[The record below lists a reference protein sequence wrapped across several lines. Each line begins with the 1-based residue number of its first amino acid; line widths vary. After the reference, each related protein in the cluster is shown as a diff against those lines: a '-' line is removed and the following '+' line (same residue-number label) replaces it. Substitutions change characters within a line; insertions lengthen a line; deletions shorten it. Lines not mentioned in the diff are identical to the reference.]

1 LLDAVGSTIQKII
14 GVRKQTSEDY
24 RAAKV
29 MFVITTDGM
38 ENASHE
44 YSYEKVKSMVEHE
57 KEKYGWEFIFLG
69 ANIDAAETAG
79 RFGIDRDH
87 SSNYHADHAGTALN
101 WSSIDAAVSSYR
113 TGKRVA
119 NNWKDELEE
128 DFSNRKSDRL

>member
-1 LLDAVGSTIQKII
+1 
-14 GVRKQTSEDY
+14 
-24 RAAKV
+24 

-38 ENASHE
+38 ENASRE

-87 SSNYHADHAGTALN
+87 ASNYHADHVGTVLSWGIIN
-101 WSSIDAAVSSYR
+101 ENVSSYR
-113 TGKRVA
+113 TGKIFTKD
-119 NNWKDELEE
+119 WKNELEE
-128 DFSNRKSDRL
+128 DFNSRKSDRQ